1 MTTMGRVLA
10 ALVLAGALLCAAQA
24 GAADFKLIVH
34 PSNPATGLSRDE
46 VEAMFL
52 QKTTQWPGG
61 AKVVPVDQAEGAL
74 YADFCQAIFGKPA
87 SAMKAY
93 WQQKI
98 FSGRAIPPVSKSG
111 DAAVAAFV
119 ASYPGAIG
127 YLSEGAAAGEAKVV
141 TLR

>member
-1 MTTMGRVLA
+1 MLT
-10 ALVLAGALLCAAQA
+10 ALVAGVALFCAAPA

-34 PSNPATGLSRDE
+34 PSNPATSLSRDE
-46 VEAMFL
+46 VSAMFL

-61 AKVVPVDQAEGAL
+61 AKVVPVDQTEGAL
-74 YADFCQAIFGKPA
+74 YADFCEAVFGKSAA
-87 SAMKAY
+87 SMKAY

-127 YLSEGAAAGEAKVV
+127 YVSAGAAAGDAKVV